1 MGLPLLPMRDAGL
14 KRAGILHV
22 EFQVQDRE
30 AAEKFLGELFGWEF
44 THHSA
49 QNYST
54 FDPGNG
60 VTGGINVL
68 EDALG
73 DPGTVLIYVESEDV
87 SADLRKAESLGAE
100 VLVPRTLVPG
110 MGWLGMF
117 VDPAGNRVALLNLD
131 GAMSKEQ

>member
-1 MGLPLLPMRDAGL
+1 MGRDLSERGAGL

-44 THHSA
+44 THHPA

-60 VTGGINVL
+60 VSGGINVL
-68 EDALG
+68 EDTLG
-73 DPGTVLIYVESEDV
+73 EPGTVLIYVESEDV
-87 SADLRKAESLGAE
+87 TADLNKAQSLGAE
-100 VLVPRTLVPG
+100 VLVPRTQMPDV
-110 MGWLGMF
+110 GWLGMF
-117 VDPAGNRVALLNLD
+117 VDPAGNRVALLHLTAAGN
-131 GAMSKEQ
+131 